1 MRRIFLLQ
9 LLITGTPFLLPAQ
22 STVVPGQTPGYY
34 ISARAPDARVWQ
46 QVVSTTNVFNGSVVN
61 RTNSFTEISPGVCH
75 FASGHWVDSNDQIG
89 ISAAGAQAT
98 NAQHQVTFLGNINSG
113 GTNGAVTIVTP
124 DGKRLASSILG
135 LSYWDTASGSN
146 IFIAELADSAGQ
158 VLSSGNEAVYTNAFT
173 GVQADVY
180 YQNRI
185 SQLEQLIVLRQ
196 QLPDPTQWNMDPAT
210 TMFQVITVF
219 NNAPTPA
226 ITQVPTAAGIDE
238 HLDFGVMQ
246 MIEGYAFALGSE
258 ANRVPVTKSW
268 LVLDGQTCLVEQ
280 VPFTAIQAALQEL
293 GLPQASNS
301 RRRGPRN
308 ESLLASIRRLRANNL
323 QTLAKVRKSPFHR
336 AEASPHSSKGFAMD
350 YTLVVSATNLLF
362 APDTT
367 YLVANGVTATLSGS
381 NVFCG
386 GTVIKFGTNSGIS
399 LTPSGGSTP
408 TATFLGTQ
416 YQPTIFTAAD
426 DSSWGQAITT
436 NSPSGYY
443 ANTALYFTGLSQA
456 QTLNY
461 VRFAYANAALGSAG
475 VNATVSHAQFVNCR
489 TGVSPTGCTI
499 KLRNALF
506 CNTVTNIAC
515 QSAGMASAENVTFAD
530 SKYLVTSGDTN
541 SSLFATN
548 CIFASVTNLSA
559 GGPNLTGD
567 YNAFYQTSSFGYDL
581 APTVSSWPFQAV
593 GAGYYYLT
601 DDSPYRNAGT
611 TGIFSN
617 LLTAIAVKTTYPPLL
632 YTNNLFV
639 NTTLV
644 PQAQRDYDT
653 PDLGF
658 HYDPIDYLIGCTVSN
673 AVLTLTNGV
682 VAAYYNNGGIW
693 LQNNSSLV
701 SFGGPTQRNWLA
713 HYSMIQEEPVDL
725 APPGTTHVNA
735 MPFNTYH
742 TTTPSQDPS
751 ITLRFT
757 SIAAPDSANY
767 ILYTDNANWET
778 ANLLVQD
785 CEIWACGATF
795 SLENGS
801 GLIIFQNNL
810 FDHTTMGVW
819 SSAQLSGHNNL
830 FRAPASYNEE
840 FLNYFGSGLFTNCDN
855 AFDGCQATLEGS
867 CSNNAYLNG
876 ATNSVLSS
884 GDIYTN
890 LAWVTGPL
898 GAFYQP
904 TNSPLINAGSRTAD
918 LAGLFHYTVVTNLV
932 NSLEIKE
939 TNSVVDIGYHYVAVD
954 ANGNPID
961 SNGDGIPDWL
971 SDSNGNGQVDSG
983 EIGWNIVGD
992 LGLKVLITRPKS
1004 NIPIP

>member
-1 MRRIFLLQ
+1 MKRTFLVQ
-9 LLITGTPFLLPAQ
+9 LLAIGSPVLLSGQTAVQ
-22 STVVPGQTPGYY
+22 TGQTPDYS
-34 ISARAPDARVWQ
+34 ISARGSNTRVWQ
-46 QVVSTTNVFNGSVVN
+46 QVVTMTNAFNGSVVH

-75 FASGHWVDSNDQIG
+75 FVSGQWVDSNDQIG
-89 ISAAGAQAT
+89 ITPTGAQAT
-98 NAQHQVTFLGNINSG
+98 NAQHHVKFLGNINSG

-124 DGKRLASSILG
+124 EGKRLATTILG

-146 IFIAELADSAGQ
+146 VFIAELTDSVGQ
-158 VLSSGNEAVYTNAFT
+158 ILSSGNEAVYTNAFT

-196 QLPDPTQWNMDPAT
+196 QLPDPAQWNMDPAT
-210 TMFQVITVF
+210 TMFQVITAF
-219 NNAPTPA
+219 ADAPTPA
-226 ITQVPTAAGIDE
+226 IAPVATAAGMDE
-238 HLDFGVMQ
+238 HLDFGVMHMVQ
-246 MIEGYAFALGSE
+246 GYAFALDS
-258 ANRVPVTKSW
+258 ADNRIPVTKSW

-280 VPFTAIQAALQEL
+280 VPFTLIEAALREL

-301 RRRGPRN
+301 GRRGAAS
-308 ESLLASIRRLRANNL
+308 ESLLASITRLRAN
-323 QTLAKVRKSPFHR
+323 TARSMAKVRKSPFLR
-336 AEASPHSSKGFAMD
+336 AERPPVASKGFAMD

-386 GTVIKFGTNSGIS
+386 GTVIKFGTNSAIDIV
-399 LTPSGGSTP
+399 PSSGTP
-408 TATFLGTQ
+408 TATFLGAP
-416 YQPTIFTAAD
+416 YQPITFTAVD
-426 DSSWGQAITT
+426 DSSWGQKITT
-436 NSPSGYY
+436 NSPTGYY
-443 ANTALYFTGLSQA
+443 ANPALYFSGLSQA

-475 VNATVSHAQFVNCR
+475 VNATVSHAQFVNCQ

-506 CNTVTNIAC
+506 CNTVTNVAC

-530 SKYLVTSGDTN
+530 SKYFVTSGDTN

-559 GGPNLTGD
+559 GGPTLTGD
-567 YNAFYQTSSFGYDL
+567 YNAFYQTTSFGYDL
-581 APTVSSWPFQAV
+581 APPVSTWPFQAV
-593 GAGYYYLT
+593 GAGYYYLA
-601 DDSPYRNAGT
+601 DGSPYRNAGT

-617 LLTAIAVKTTYPPLL
+617 LLTAIAGKTTYPPLL
-632 YTNNLFV
+632 YTNSLFV
-639 NTTLV
+639 NTTLA

-658 HYDPIDYLIGCTVSN
+658 HYDPMDYFIGCTVSN
-673 AVLTLTNGV
+673 ATLTLTNGV
-682 VAAYYNNGGIW
+682 VVAYYNNGGIW
-693 LQNNSSLV
+693 LQNDSSLV

-742 TTTPSQDPS
+742 TVTPSQDPS

-785 CEIWACGATF
+785 CEIWACGASF
-795 SLENGS
+795 SLENGT
-801 GLIIFQNNL
+801 GLITLQNNL
-810 FDHTTMGVW
+810 FDHTSMGVF

-830 FRAPASYNEE
+830 FRAPASYDEL
-840 FLNYFGSGLFTNCDN
+840 FLDYFGMGSFTNCDN
-855 AFDGCQATLEGS
+855 AFDGCQATLTGS

-876 ATNSVLSS
+876 GTNSILSS

-890 LAWVTGPL
+890 LTWIAGPL
-898 GAFYQP
+898 GAFYQA

-918 LAGLFHYTVVTNLV
+918 VSGLFHYTVMTNLV

-954 ANGNPID
+954 ANGNTID

-983 EIGWNIVGD
+983 EIGWNLVGD

-1004 NIPIP
+1004 NSPIP